1 MKARV
6 KATGEVLRV
15 LDLDS
20 ERILIKYGSE
30 VKALRIHEVDLISES
45 AEDYYQR
52 EINWEQRRY
61 EIAKEAMKGI
71 LSAPV
76 VEGVNPNPSLT
87 EIARLSVRFADT
99 LIKELKKGGK

>member
-30 VKALRIHEVDLISES
+30 VKYLRIHEVDLIPES
-45 AEDYYQR
+45 VEDYPKV
-52 EINWEQRRY
+52 EPNWEQRRY
-61 EIAKEAMKGI
+61 EIAREAMNGF

-76 VEGVNPNPSLT
+76 VDGVNPNPSYKD
-87 EIARLSVRFADT
+87 IATFSVRLADA
-99 LIKELKKGGK
+99 LIEELKGGKQ

>member
-1 MKARV
+1 MKARI

-30 VKALRIHEVDLISES
+30 VKSLCIHEVDLISGS
-45 AEDYYQR
+45 VEDYYQR

-61 EIAKEAMKGI
+61 EIAKEVLASSFSTPMEGTSI
-71 LSAPV
+71 LSY
-76 VEGVNPNPSLT
+76 
-87 EIARLSVRFADT
+87 VRSCVQVADI
-99 LIKELKKGGK
+99 LIEELKGGAK